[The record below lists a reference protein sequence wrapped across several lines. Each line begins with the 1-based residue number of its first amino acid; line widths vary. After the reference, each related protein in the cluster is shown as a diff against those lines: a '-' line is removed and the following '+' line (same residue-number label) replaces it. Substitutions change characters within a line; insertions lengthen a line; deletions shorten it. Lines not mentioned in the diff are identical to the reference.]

1 MFNSRSKFLPKKD
14 LYMRKIFSFALVAAL
29 FQLGSASAQ
38 SPAAGAQTY
47 PVKPVRF
54 IVPFGAGGGVDIF
67 GRLLA
72 QRLSEQSGYTIVVEN
87 LPGADGNIGADLV
100 AKAPPDGYTIL
111 MSAVTLQ
118 IINGALKP
126 KLSYDLV
133 RDFAPISLGTT
144 APLFLAVNNL
154 LPAKDVKEFIALAK
168 TRAGKLN
175 YGSSGTGSSLHLAGV
190 MLDKATGND
199 TLHVPY
205 KGGGPAMLDLIGGH
219 IDFAWQLYGV
229 VQSPVEAG
237 KVRLLGVAALK
248 RYPSLPNVPTMAEQ
262 GLPGFE
268 AETVYGI
275 LAPKGTP
282 RAIQDKLNADVVKAL
297 EAPDIKK
304 KLLEQGMVSIP
315 STQEDFANYLQKNI
329 TKYTRIVKES
339 GIKVDF

>member
-1 MFNSRSKFLPKKD
+1 
-14 LYMRKIFSFALVAAL
+14 MRKIFSFALVAAL
-29 FQLGSASAQ
+29 FQLSSASAQ
-38 SPAAGAQTY
+38 SQAAGAQTY
-47 PVKPVRF
+47 PAKQVRF
-54 IVPFGAGGGVDIF
+54 IVPFSAGGGLDIF
-67 GRLLA
+67 SRLLA
-72 QRLSEQSGYTIVVEN
+72 QRMREQSGYTIIVEN

-118 IINGALKP
+118 IINGALQP
-126 KLSYDLV
+126 KRPNDLV
-133 RDFAPISLGTT
+133 RDFAPISMGTT
-144 APLFLAVNNL
+144 APLFLAVNNA
-154 LPAKDVKEFIALAK
+154 LPVKDVKEFISLAK
-168 TRAGKLN
+168 MRAGKLN

-205 KGGGPAMLDLIGGH
+205 KGGGPLMLDLMGGH
-219 IDFAWQLYGV
+219 VDFAWSLLGIM
-229 VQSPVEAG
+229 QSALDAG

-275 LAPKGTP
+275 MAPKGTP
-282 RAIQDKLNADVVKAL
+282 RAIQEKLNADVVKAL
-297 EAPDIKK
+297 DAPDIKK

-329 TKYTRIVKES
+329 AKYTAIVKES

>member
-1 MFNSRSKFLPKKD
+1 MYLNFLEKKD

-38 SPAAGAQTY
+38 SPAVGAQNY
-47 PVKPVRF
+47 PSKQVRF

-67 GRLLA
+67 SRLLA
-72 QRLSEQSGYTIVVEN
+72 QRMREQSGYTIVVEN
-87 LPGADGNIGADLV
+87 LPGADGSIGADLV

-118 IINGALKP
+118 IINGALQP
-126 KLSYDLV
+126 KLPYDLV

-144 APLFLAVNNL
+144 APLFLAVKNS
-154 LPAKDVKEFIALAK
+154 LPVKDVKEFIALAK
-168 TRAGKLN
+168 TRAGKLS

-190 MLDKATGND
+190 MLDKATGNE

-205 KGGGPAMLDLIGGH
+205 KGGGPLMLDLLGGH

-229 VQSPVEAG
+229 MQSSVEAG
-237 KVRLLGVAALK
+237 KVRLIGVAALN
-248 RYPSLPNVPTMAEQ
+248 RYPSLPNVPTMVEQ

-275 LAPKGTP
+275 MAPKGTP
-282 RAIQDKLNADVVKAL
+282 RAIQEKLNADVVKAL
-297 EAPDIKK
+297 EAPDIRK